1 MTALRCSSTELGP
14 ARSLVTLNAH
24 APAHA
29 GTGTGVASQ
38 MNPGTVTVSGSA
50 ARDASGTLG
59 TMSRHVT
66 TTLRTERLRD
76 TSQHGTH
83 PPRPRLVRSG
93 GHGHRVLTS
102 PNANSCGEGGLAWRF
117 DRCTRARRRWGRH
130 RARQG
135 TVDRGPE
142 GKVLRVVANQ
152 DPIRP
157 RCRTCGSGLRRR
169 PSRWILRGRK
179 CPMGAMLEWLGRQG
193 LPHRRHCH
201 NYELSVA
208 DRQIGSGRFG
218 ACRATRGTESTAA
231 TVLD

>member
-1 MTALRCSSTELGP
+1 
-14 ARSLVTLNAH
+14 
-24 APAHA
+24 
-29 GTGTGVASQ
+29 
-38 MNPGTVTVSGSA
+38 
-50 ARDASGTLG
+50 
-59 TMSRHVT
+59 MSRHVT

-102 PNANSCGEGGLAWRF
+102 PNANSCGEGGLAWPF

-157 RCRTCGSGLRRR
+157 RCRTCGPGLRRR

-193 LPHRRHCH
+193 LPHSAVALRTRRSPPIGPLVWPTPPPRLRWVETPSDVWRESGTRVRSSRQRDERQSSNRTIASRGHVQT
-201 NYELSVA
+201 NQLERPVRALPASRGQSAKSDQASLSQL
-208 DRQIGSGRFG
+208 R
-218 ACRATRGTESTAA
+218 T
-231 TVLD
+231 